1 MTRDSVIPVFDVGG
15 VLIDWNP
22 RHLYRKLFDDEAEM
36 ETFLATVC
44 TPSWNLEMDG
54 GKPFATG
61 VAELS
66 ARFPDRAGL
75 IRAFHERWQEMVPR
89 AIDGTVTILRDL
101 KRSGHAL
108 YAITNFSAEKF
119 ALERRRWSFLKWF
132 DGLVVSGEIGAV
144 KPDPA
149 IYRRLLEDY
158 RLDPAACLFIDD
170 SPANVAGAMAV
181 GMRGHRFTD
190 PEALHRAL
198 AEHGLI

>member
-1 MTRDSVIPVFDVGG
+1 MTGNPLIPVFDVGG
-15 VLIDWNP
+15 VLLDWNP
-22 RHLYRKLFDDEAEM
+22 RHLYRKLFDNEAEM
-36 ETFLATVC
+36 ERFLATVC

-66 ARFPDRAGL
+66 ARFPERARL

-101 KRSGHAL
+101 KRRGHAL

-119 ALERRRWSFLKWF
+119 ALERRRWSFLKLF
-132 DGLVVSGEIGAV
+132 DGVVVSGEVGVV

-149 IYRRLLEDY
+149 IYRRLLDDY
-158 RLDPAACLFIDD
+158 GLDPASCLFIDD
-170 SPANVAGAMAV
+170 SPANVAGAQAV

-190 PEALHRAL
+190 PEILQRAL
-198 AEHGLI
+198 GENGLI